1 MGYEY
6 RESASP
12 LVSVVWRSQAEEDGS
27 YVDAANEYWGL
38 AFGTGREAP
47 FEAVLIGPS
56 LTTRELEIR
65 AGDDNWGVEF
75 RAHVF
80 LHRVPKLDVLGEMRQ
95 LPTDGRFFELG
106 GVRFPVPSY
115 DTMEDLVAAMV
126 GQGVLTASS
135 ELARALA
142 GEDAGYSERQLQR
155 RFSAEVGLG
164 RKQVEQ
170 LQRAR
175 RAYGLLQ
182 AGRSIAEA
190 AVEAGYADQAHLTRA
205 FRLIAGRTPARIL
218 AGTADEFASRPSGG

>member
-1 MGYEY
+1 VYEY
-6 RESASP
+6 RDSPSP
-12 LVSVVWRSQAEEDGS
+12 LVSVVWRSHAQADGT
-27 YVDAANEYWGL
+27 YVDAANEFWGL
-38 AFGTGREAP
+38 AFGTGHSDP

-56 LTTRELEIR
+56 RTQRTLEVR

-80 LHRVPKLDVLGEMRQ
+80 LRRVPKLEVLGEIRR
-95 LPTDGRFFELG
+95 LPTDGRFFELA
-106 GVRFPVPSY
+106 GVRFPVPTY
-115 DTMEDLVAAMV
+115 DGMETLVEAMA
-126 GQGVLTASS
+126 GQGVLAGPP

-175 RAYGLLQ
+175 RAYALLQ
-182 AGRSIAEA
+182 QGRSLAEA
-190 AVEAGYADQAHLTRA
+190 AHEAGYADQAHLTRS
-205 FRLIAGRTPARIL
+205 FRLIAGRTPASIL
-218 AGTADEFASRPSGG
+218 AGEADEFASRPAT

>member
-1 MGYEY
+1 MYEY
-6 RESASP
+6 RESTSP

-56 LTTRELEIR
+56 LTTRELEVR
-65 AGDDNWGVEF
+65 AGDDNWGVDF

-126 GQGVLTASS
+126 GQGVLTASP

-175 RAYGLLQ
+175 RAYALLQ

-218 AGTADEFASRPSGG
+218 ADTTDEFASRPTGG